1 MQTEISIALNFLI
14 AFLYNKLPRRRV
26 NMLGEQMHKYL
37 RVKFQDHWYP
47 ERPTQGSGY
56 RSIRIGKDKI
66 DKVLINAANDV
77 SLDLQEILD
86 SLPNDL
92 TIWIDPGEVSYRIG
106 EKGSIQVLYGNHR
119 HLLRYDELSSDTDEV
134 SNQEP
139 IDYNVQIRESLDTL
153 LKLSD
158 SDASAWLNPVATP
171 VLSIQTFAQTR
182 FGSLKVK
189 HNVPKQQVKIL
200 SNEFS
205 ACIKSKQQ
213 RRVF

>member
-14 AFLYNKLPRRRV
+14 GFLYNKLPRRRV

-37 RVKFQDHWYP
+37 RAKFQDHWYG

-106 EKGSIQVLYGNHR
+106 EKGPIQILYGNYR

-158 SDASAWLNPVATP
+158 SDAAAWPNPVATP
-171 VLSIQTFAQTR
+171 VLSIQKFAQTR

-189 HNVPKQQVKIL
+189 HNVPKQQ
-200 SNEFS
+200 
-205 ACIKSKQQ
+205 IK
-213 RRVF
+213 

>member
-182 FGSLKVK
+182 F
-189 HNVPKQQVKIL
+189 
-200 SNEFS
+200 EFYPMNFLL
-205 ACIKSKQQ
+205 
-213 RRVF
+213 V